1 MLSDM
6 GKEFV
11 AQVVQQLCVFQRTE
25 NSSNQRKIS
34 RIQLGH

>member
-11 AQVVQQLCVFQRTE
+11 AQVVQQLCE
-25 NSSNQRKIS
+25 NFGIQHDTTAALESSS
-34 RIQLGH
+34 